1 MRRQSLSKTIV
12 SLENRSYR
20 ECSDES
26 PLINKVTQ
34 IILKNLDNEKM
45 TIKFI
50 AEELGTSRTSLY
62 NKWIQLTGEPL
73 RNFIRKIRMEKA
85 YEMLEN
91 GNYRVSEVPEKIG
104 MKNVSNFRESYKDYF
119 GKTPSETIKNI

>member
-1 MRRQSLSKTIV
+1 MDPT
-12 SLENRSYR
+12 
-20 ECSDES
+20 
-26 PLINKVTQ
+26 
-34 IILKNLDNEKM
+34 
-45 TIKFI
+45 
-50 AEELGTSRTSLY
+50 
-62 NKWIQLTGEPL
+62 TGEPL

>member
-1 MRRQSLSKTIV
+1 
-12 SLENRSYR
+12 
-20 ECSDES
+20 
-26 PLINKVTQ
+26 
-34 IILKNLDNEKM
+34 M

-50 AEELGTSRTSLY
+50 AKELGTSRTSLY